1 MARPPI
7 DAVRDAAIDT
17 ALAHRAAAIRLLA
30 LDVDGTLTGGGIYI
44 GSRGEELKAF
54 DVQDGLGIKLLQRH
68 GIEVALITGR
78 GSPLVELRAKELGIT
93 HVVQRCG
100 DKRAALERLCGELDI
115 ALSATAFMG
124 DDLPD
129 LPALAAA
136 GFAAGPANAHPWI
149 LPQLH
154 WQSAARGGAGAV
166 RELCDLLLV
175 AQGHRQAILAGYLP
189 A

>member
-1 MARPPI
+1 MAR
-7 DAVRDAAIDT
+7 ATVDAAID
-17 ALAHRAAAIRLLA
+17 AAIRPRAEAIRLLA

-44 GSRGEELKAF
+44 GSRDEELKAF

-78 GSPLVELRAKELGIT
+78 ESTLVDLRAKELGIT
-93 HVVQRCG
+93 HVVQRCS
-100 DKRAALERLCGELDI
+100 DKRAALDRLCGTLDI
-115 ALSATAFMG
+115 PLQAVAFMG

-136 GFAAGPANAHPWI
+136 GLATGPANAHPWI
-149 LPQLH
+149 VPHLH
-154 WQSAARGGAGAV
+154 WQSAARGGEGAV
-166 RELCDLLLV
+166 RELCDLLLMV
-175 AQGHRQAILAGYLP
+175 QGHREAILLEYLP